1 MQPLMQQPVPPQG
14 AAPDEE
20 QQPQP
25 PMGGPPQP
33 QPPGAQQGGGGKQA
47 IARLAIAATKA
58 IYEDKATT
66 DQIVQMLKQG
76 AENPAQAVCDV
87 AIHIL
92 DGLAEK
98 VGGGAPKQIAY
109 VPDVAMG
116 VIGEL
121 GELGEHAGAFQWSD
135 QEAEKAAQYL
145 ADKVRPRLQGGGAQ
159 PGQPQSQQQPPQQPP
174 PGPGA
179 AGSGQQAPGGGLLNQ
194 EVY

>member
-1 MQPLMQQPVPPQG
+1 MQPPMQPSAPPQG
-14 AAPDEE
+14 ATPDAG
-20 QQPQP
+20 QQPPIGAAPPQP
-25 PMGGPPQP
+25 GPPQ
-33 QPPGAQQGGGGKQA
+33 GGGGGKQV

-66 DQIVQMLKQG
+66 DQIVQMLQQG

-92 DGLAEK
+92 DGLSEQ
-98 VGGGAPKQIAY
+98 VGGGAPKQVAY
-109 VPDVAMG
+109 VPEVAMG

-121 GELGEHAGAFQWSD
+121 GELGQHAGAFEWGD
-135 QEAEKAAQYL
+135 KEAQQAAQYL
-145 ADKVRPRLQGGGAQ
+145 AEKVRPRLQGGGAQ
-159 PGQPQSQQQPPQQPP
+159 PSQPQPQQQQPP

-179 AGSGQQAPGGGLLNQ
+179 AGPGPQAPSGGLLNQ